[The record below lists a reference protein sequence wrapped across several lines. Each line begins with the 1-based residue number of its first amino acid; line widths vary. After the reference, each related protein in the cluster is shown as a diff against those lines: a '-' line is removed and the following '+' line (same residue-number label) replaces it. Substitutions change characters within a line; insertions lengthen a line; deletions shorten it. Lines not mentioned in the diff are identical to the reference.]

1 MVYDAFPHAIL
12 NGKFPFGTARDCF
25 PGKSL
30 KVKDKEINLTAF
42 LEKHKLG
49 GRYKGRIDL
58 FANEPGIVRNHG
70 RTMIKCYWNGISGA
84 VNGIQGPIG

>member
-25 PGKSL
+25 PGRSL

-49 GRYKGRIDL
+49 V
-58 FANEPGIVRNHG
+58 GIKDELTSLPTTPEMFDIMGV
-70 RTMIKCYWNGISGA
+70 
-84 VNGIQGPIG
+84 Q